1 LKRSL
6 ARRWQQFFH
15 KLKFIKMNN
24 PLQTFNTNGV
34 TLHYT
39 KIGTGQPLLFI
50 PGSVS
55 DYRTWTNIQQHFA
68 DKYECY
74 IISRRFQ
81 FPDKY
86 PTGGDSSVA
95 VNTTDIATF
104 IKEKN
109 LSPAVIVGHSF
120 GGYVALNVA
129 IQFPE
134 IVKCIV
140 AEEPFFTPAL
150 AKNPKNPL
158 ELIGLMFKNFK
169 AGKSFARLGMKC
181 FEPTLKALAKGDTT
195 TAQKIFIVGVTDG
208 KKTPSTLDELSRLQ
222 LADNIAALAGDD
234 PFNNTI
240 KMDDLQKIKCPT
252 LLISGTESPYVFQ
265 YINEQL
271 KKFIRQSQLVSFIN
285 AGHWI
290 HIDQADKYVV
300 TVTDFL
306 KR

>member
-1 LKRSL
+1 MDNT
-6 ARRWQQFFH
+6 
-15 KLKFIKMNN
+15 I
-24 PLQTFNTNGV
+24 QTFNTNGV

-50 PGSVS
+50 PGSAS

-74 IISRRFQ
+74 SISRRFQ
-81 FPDKY
+81 FPGKY
-86 PTGGDSSVA
+86 PTGGDSSVT

-120 GGYVALNVA
+120 GGLVALNVA

-208 KKTPSTLDELSRLQ
+208 KKTPSTLDELTRLQ

-234 PFNNTI
+234 PFNNTN

>member
-1 LKRSL
+1 MDNT
-6 ARRWQQFFH
+6 
-15 KLKFIKMNN
+15 I
-24 PLQTFNTNGV
+24 QTFNANGV
-34 TLHYT
+34 TLHFSKT
-39 KIGTGQPLLFI
+39 GSGQPLLFI

-55 DYRTWTNIQQHFA
+55 DYRTWTNIQLHFA

-86 PTGGDSSVA
+86 PTDGDSSVA

-109 LSPAVIVGHSF
+109 LSPAVLVGHSF

-195 TAQKIFIVGVTDG
+195 TAQKIFIVGITDG
-208 KKTPSTLDELSRLQ
+208 KKTPSTLDELTRLQ

>member
-1 LKRSL
+1 MDNT
-6 ARRWQQFFH
+6 
-15 KLKFIKMNN
+15 I
-24 PLQTFNTNGV
+24 QTFNTNGV

-120 GGYVALNVA
+120 GGFVALNVA

-195 TAQKIFIVGVTDG
+195 TAQKIFIVGMTDG
-208 KKTPSTLDELSRLQ
+208 KKTPSTLDELTRLQ

-234 PFNNTI
+234 PFNNTN

>member
-1 LKRSL
+1 MDNT
-6 ARRWQQFFH
+6 
-15 KLKFIKMNN
+15 I
-24 PLQTFNTNGV
+24 QTFNTNGV

-208 KKTPSTLDELSRLQ
+208 KKTPSTLDELTRLQ
-222 LADNIAALAGDD
+222 LADNIAALAGED

>member
-1 LKRSL
+1 
-6 ARRWQQFFH
+6 
-15 KLKFIKMNN
+15 MNN

-39 KIGTGQPLLFI
+39 KIGTGQPLIFI

-55 DYRTWTNIQQHFA
+55 DYRTWTNIQQYFA

-74 IISRRFQ
+74 TFSRRFQ

-86 PTGGDSSVA
+86 PAGGDSSVA
-95 VNTTDIATF
+95 VNTTDIAKF

-140 AEEPFFTPAL
+140 AEEPFFAPAL

-158 ELIGLMFKNFK
+158 ELISLMFKNFK
-169 AGKSFARLGMKC
+169 AGKSFARLGMKG
-181 FEPTLKALAKGDTT
+181 FQPTLKALAKGNTEA
-195 TAQKIFIVGVTDG
+195 AQKTFIYGVTDG
-208 KKTPSTLDELSRLQ
+208 KKTPATLDELTRLQ
-222 LADNIAALAGDD
+222 LADNIAALSGED

-240 KMDDLQKIKCPT
+240 KMEDLKKIKCPT
-252 LLISGTESPYVFQ
+252 LLISGTTSPYAFQ

-271 KKFIRQSQLVSFIN
+271 KKFISQSQLVSFHN

-290 HIDQADKYVV
+290 HIDQMDRYVA

-306 KR
+306 KK

>member
-1 LKRSL
+1 MDNT
-6 ARRWQQFFH
+6 
-15 KLKFIKMNN
+15 I
-24 PLQTFNTNGV
+24 QTFNANGV
-34 TLHYT
+34 TLHFSKT
-39 KIGTGQPLLFI
+39 GSGQPLIFI

-55 DYRTWTNIQQHFA
+55 DYRTWTNIQSHFT
-68 DKYECY
+68 DSYECY
-74 IISRRFQ
+74 LISRRFQ

-86 PTGGDSSVA
+86 PLGGDSSVA
-95 VNTTDIATF
+95 ANTNDIAAF
-104 IKEKN
+104 IKEME
-109 LSPAVIVGHSF
+109 LSPAAIIGHSF

-129 IQFPE
+129 IQYPE
-134 IVKCIV
+134 LVKYVV
-140 AEEPFFTPAL
+140 AEEPIFAPAL

-158 ELIGLMFKNFK
+158 ELLSLMFKNFK
-169 AGKSFARLGMKC
+169 AGKSFARLGMKG
-181 FEPTLKALAKGDTT
+181 FDPTLKALAKGDTT

-208 KKTPSTLDELSRLQ
+208 KKTPSTLDELTRLQ
-222 LADNIAALAGDD
+222 LADNIAALAGED

>member
-1 LKRSL
+1 MDNT
-6 ARRWQQFFH
+6 
-15 KLKFIKMNN
+15 I
-24 PLQTFNTNGV
+24 QTFNTNGV

-120 GGYVALNVA
+120 GGFVALNVA

-195 TAQKIFIVGVTDG
+195 TAQKIFIVGMTDG
-208 KKTPSTLDELSRLQ
+208 KKTPSTLDELTRLQ

>member
-1 LKRSL
+1 
-6 ARRWQQFFH
+6 
-15 KLKFIKMNN
+15 MDNN
-24 PLQTFNTNGV
+24 IQNFNTNGV

-74 IISRRFQ
+74 MISRRFQ

-86 PTGGDSSVA
+86 PTDGDSSVA
-95 VNTTDIATF
+95 LNTSDIAAF
-104 IKEKN
+104 IREKN

-158 ELIGLMFKNFK
+158 ELISLMFKNFK
-169 AGKSFARLGMKC
+169 AGKSFAKLGMKC

-195 TAQKIFIVGVTDG
+195 TAQKIFIEGVTDG
-208 KKTPSTLDELSRLQ
+208 KKTPATLDELTRLQ
-222 LADNIAALAGDD
+222 LEDNIAALAGDV
-234 PFNNTI
+234 PFNKTT

-271 KKFIRQSQLVSFIN
+271 KKFIKQSQLVSIIN

-290 HIDQADKYVV
+290 HIDQADKYVD

>member
-1 LKRSL
+1 MDNT
-6 ARRWQQFFH
+6 
-15 KLKFIKMNN
+15 I
-24 PLQTFNTNGV
+24 QTFNTNGV

-109 LSPAVIVGHSF
+109 LSPAIIVGHSF

-140 AEEPFFTPAL
+140 AEEPFFTPVL

-169 AGKSFARLGMKC
+169 AGKSFAKLGMKC

-195 TAQKIFIVGVTDG
+195 TAQKIFIAGVTDG
-208 KKTPSTLDELSRLQ
+208 KKTPSTLDELTRLQ

-252 LLISGTESPYVFQ
+252 LLISGKESPYVFQ

-271 KKFIRQSQLVSFIN
+271 KKFIRQSQLVSIN
-285 AGHWI
+285 AGHWV
-290 HIDQADKYVV
+290 HIDQVDKFVV

-306 KR
+306 KK

>member
-1 LKRSL
+1 MDNT
-6 ARRWQQFFH
+6 
-15 KLKFIKMNN
+15 I
-24 PLQTFNTNGV
+24 QTFNTNGV

-120 GGYVALNVA
+120 GGFVALNVA

-208 KKTPSTLDELSRLQ
+208 KKTPSTLDELTRLQ